1 MGWEETKI
9 NPMLSISPTTKARKK
24 ERERM
29 EIKNVGRSG
38 DCSSS

>member
-24 ERERM
+24 ERER
-29 EIKNVGRSG
+29 ENGNQECGEVGRL
-38 DCSSS
+38 